1 MPLKERKGYEK
12 NIDNN
17 AFFLMIKKKMKN
29 TYFKYYFSVY
39 LFIIQL
45 EFQTFSL
52 PKHTIN
58 HTMLRPNNAN
68 KRKRVVWIK
77 NSINKVKIILKSCV
91 LKATKKLTNIS
102 KSIEK
107 LLVRL
112 IFNMIFIIF
121 RFMFFLVKNLIGL
134 HNFI

>member
-52 PKHTIN
+52 SLNT
-58 HTMLRPNNAN
+58 L
-68 KRKRVVWIK
+68 
-77 NSINKVKIILKSCV
+77 SITRCYDPIMQ
-91 LKATKKLTNIS
+91 TK
-102 KSIEK
+102 EK
-107 LLVRL
+107 
-112 IFNMIFIIF
+112 
-121 RFMFFLVKNLIGL
+121 GL
-134 HNFI
+134 YG